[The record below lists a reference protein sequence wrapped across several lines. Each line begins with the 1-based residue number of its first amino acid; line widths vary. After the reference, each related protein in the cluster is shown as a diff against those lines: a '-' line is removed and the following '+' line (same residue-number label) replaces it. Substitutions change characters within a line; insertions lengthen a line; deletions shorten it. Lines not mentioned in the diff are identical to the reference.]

1 VAFGLSREE
10 ALKALTLYPA
20 QMFGVDKELGT
31 IEPGK
36 MANLVVT
43 NGDLLEL
50 NTEVK
55 YLFIKGQLT
64 SLDNRN
70 LQLYEKYRKRP

>member
-1 VAFGLSREE
+1 
-10 ALKALTLYPA
+10 
-20 QMFGVDKELGT
+20 MFGVDKELGT